1 MGAITLFCEGV
12 QNSLDFRMLNLLLSS
27 SAIGNVVLIPA
38 GSSKTGLK
46 AFIKGYKAQP
56 RVISGDAYMI
66 YRDRDYDFVIPESP
80 CLTKDPSDT
89 RILVS
94 YRTTVE
100 NYLLT
105 PENLFDFYDSR
116 RMQKKVGSLSAARA
130 LFEEATGNLSQYTAA
145 RWAFSTVRREYP
157 EFFKSGMRWPFENG
171 VLPDNLDKSACKIT
185 LLQLVEDSKNASA
198 RISTDI
204 FEDRYEFFS
213 NKFDDSFTRDAEK
226 CLIWFNGKDIARM
239 IHHILGGNSVFHPG
253 KGSFY
258 DHVFT
263 KKLFRANDFP
273 DLIELKK
280 ILTNN
285 HP

>member
-27 SAIGNVVLIPA
+27 SDIGNVVLIPA
-38 GSSKTGLK
+38 GSKTGLK
-46 AFIKGYKAQP
+46 AFVKGYNAQP
-56 RVISGDAYMI
+56 RVISGDACLI
-66 YRDRDYDFVIPESP
+66 YRDRDYDYVIPESP

-89 RILVS
+89 RMLVS

-105 PENLFDFYDSR
+105 PENLFDFYNSQGT
-116 RMQKKVGSLSAARA
+116 QKKVGSLSDARA

-157 EFFKSGMRWPFENG
+157 EYFKPGMRWPFENG
-171 VLPDNLDKSACKIT
+171 VLPDNLSKSACKST
-185 LLQLVEDSKNASA
+185 LLQLVEDSKNTSA

-204 FEDRYEFFS
+204 FEERYEFFS
-213 NKFDDSFTRDAEK
+213 NKFDDSFTRDTDK
-226 CLIWFNGKDIARM
+226 CLIWFNGKDIAIM
-239 IHHILGGNSVFHPG
+239 IHHILGGNSVFHAS

-258 DHVFT
+258 NHVFS
-263 KKLFRANDFP
+263 KKLFRADDFP